1 MAKFTL
7 IWDGKTQ
14 TPSDLSTN
22 YYQGPTSG
30 YHRSPGSSQEW
41 TGINLSY
48 LFSDSAL
55 PTAGTLTS
63 FSRVQNS
70 GLWSLSSIELNTVIP
85 KNSTFDSLIVE
96 MIKGK
101 DDWYGN
107 DLNNFFFMSVGDDT
121 YHGGNG
127 IDTIDALLSKSFWI
141 NSATKYT
148 KLSNGNI
155 QISNFG
161 STSITL
167 DSVERLKFSDSSIA
181 FDIDGNAGKVAKV
194 LGAVFGKSALTNKD
208 YVGIGLN
215 FLDAGMDYK
224 NLLDLALT
232 AKLGQNYT
240 SEAEIKLLYT
250 NVFNLTPGTVTLDIL
265 KGLVDGGYCSK
276 SELAYI
282 ISETSNN
289 QTNVNLVGL
298 AQTGIEYIPFGI

>member
-1 MAKFTL
+1 MAKITF
-7 IWDGKTQ
+7 IWDGKTG
-14 TPSDLSTN
+14 TPTEFSTD
-22 YYQGPTSG
+22 YYKGPTSG
-30 YHRSPGSSQEW
+30 YFRASGSNEEW
-41 TGINLSY
+41 TGLNLTYFLTDSY
-48 LFSDSAL
+48 L

-63 FSRVQNS
+63 WSNVQKS
-70 GLWSLSSIELNTVIP
+70 GVWSMSITDLNLVIP
-85 KNSTFDSLIVE
+85 KNSTYEILINE

-107 DLNNFFFMSVGDDT
+107 DLNNFFYISVGGDT
-121 YHGGNG
+121 YHGGGG
-127 IDTIDALLSKSFWI
+127 IDTINAVTNKSLWVS
-141 NSATKYT
+141 SATKYA
-148 KLSNGNI
+148 KLANGNI

-167 DSVERLKFSDSSIA
+167 DSIERLKFADSSIA

-194 LGAVFGKSALTNKD
+194 LGAVFGKNSLTNKD

-232 AKLGQNYT
+232 AKLGQSYT
-240 SEAEIKLLYT
+240 SESAIKLLYT
-250 NVFNLTPGTVTLDIL
+250 NVFNLTPGTSTLDVL
-265 KGLVDGGYCSK
+265 KGLVDSGYCSK

-282 ISETSNN
+282 IAETSNN

-298 AQTGIEYIPFGI
+298 AQNGIEYIPFAG